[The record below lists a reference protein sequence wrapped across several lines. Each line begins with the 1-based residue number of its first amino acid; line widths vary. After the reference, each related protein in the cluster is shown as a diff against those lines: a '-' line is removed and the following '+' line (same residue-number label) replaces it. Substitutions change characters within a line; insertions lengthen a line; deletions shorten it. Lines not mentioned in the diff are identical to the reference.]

1 MLRIKEDGNMYL
13 SILMILF
20 FLDLKKMEIYMMPEI
35 ENTVKR
41 YLYLRYIYILRPERK
56 APRKLRSGYP
66 IHKRNPNLLP
76 AGKGTR

>member
-1 MLRIKEDGNMYL
+1 MNLLPEYVSIYINDFILSRLEKDGVYV
-13 SILMILF
+13 
-20 FLDLKKMEIYMMPEI
+20 MPEI